1 MGHGYDDRSMVL
13 HSYRNTA
20 VKIAHAC
27 ISHRAHFAAMVFTMN
42 HIAAQEAAKKKQ
54 RIQVNM
60 DKLAISDLT
69 QVPVPETVR
78 SKLSS
83 PEAFFI
89 GIDVETH
96 AFVKGN
102 IDFHDGDF
110 GFQRKV
116 DPANFNN
123 LKVVQVAWA
132 IAEGLVSEPV
142 IKSRFVKPEGFVIT
156 PEATSAHKI
165 TQKYAMIHGLPL
177 GVVLREMFA
186 DVKDA
191 HDKGGRVCAHQLEFD
206 AGMLAAEMSSLG
218 FTDMLSEW
226 KSIVRSGICTMDPD
240 VASWVRRI
248 AGGDYIPKYVP
259 IKLAD
264 ALKIMAPKQID
275 LIKDHHNAA
284 ADCHMHL
291 ILARALCQHAS
302 A

>member
-1 MGHGYDDRSMVL
+1 MCLKSKVL
-13 HSYRNTA
+13 HSHRDAA

-27 ISHRAHFAAMVFTMN
+27 ISHRAHFSAMVFTMN
-42 HIAAQEAAKKKQ
+42 HIAIQEAAAKKQ
-54 RIQVNM
+54 RTHVDL
-60 DKLAISDLT
+60 DKLVFTEVA
-69 QVPVPETVR
+69 QGPVPQTVR

-83 PEAFFI
+83 PDGIFM

-132 IAEGLVSEPV
+132 IAKGSAPEPI

-165 TQKYAMIHGLPL
+165 TQKYATIHGLPL
-177 GVVLREMFA
+177 GVVMREMFA
-186 DVKDA
+186 DVKEA
-191 HDKGGRVCAHQLEFD
+191 HDKGGRICAHQLEFD

-240 VASWVRRI
+240 MASWLRCM

-259 IKLAD
+259 IKLVD
-264 ALKIMAPKQID
+264 ALKILAPEQID

-284 ADCHMHL
+284 VDCHMHW
-291 ILARALCQHAS
+291 IVARALCQRAS